1 MKEWRRWAQTRR
13 SVETTPNLSSFVQ
26 SRILNF
32 MTGASSGRQVEEFI
46 SRKAPF
52 FTDGALTSTGGHVSQ
67 DLGGIFN
74 IPSNIEDP
82 GRSPIM
88 TKELRKLRNM
98 ILSVPGVIQPIPKFS
113 PIIHRATRLAPTHV
127 K

>member
-1 MKEWRRWAQTRR
+1 MK
-13 SVETTPNLSSFVQ
+13 

-32 MTGASSGRQVEEFI
+32 VTGASSGRQAEDFI
-46 SRKAPF
+46 SRKAPI
-52 FTDGALTSTGGHVSQ
+52 FTDGALTSTGGHVSR

-82 GRSPIM
+82 GISPLM

-98 ILSVPGVIQPIPKFS
+98 ILSVPGVIQQIPKFS
-113 PIIHRATRLAPTHV
+113 PIIHRASRLAPTYVISKFQRGFRH
-127 K
+127 